1 MHILASLKMMEVR
14 LGRKKIISELATTF
28 KIYPQVLKNV
38 CITDKKAAQADTFVQ
53 NIVAKVA
60 DVLGDA
66 GRILSENRVQNRWY
80 VLGKKHQIMIS
91 VRNWWM
97 KLLTY
102 LVAEDI
108 KSKESYNDSGTTE
121 VVSDIRNMKETANV
135 ICISFA
141 KLED

>member
-97 KLLTY
+97 KLLT
-102 LVAEDI
+102 
-108 KSKESYNDSGTTE
+108 
-121 VVSDIRNMKETANV
+121 
-135 ICISFA
+135 
-141 KLED
+141 